1 MKTFKFAETSVFL
14 HDEDLPD
21 LLDHT
26 NEIGVDTETTGLNLS
41 RDRLCLIQIGISRN
55 ECHLVKF
62 DKSEFQKEGKYKN
75 LVNLL
80 NNKQIKKIFHYA
92 RFDLAV
98 IKKFLKINCENIF
111 CTKIASKLVRT
122 YTDRHGL
129 KDLCKEILE
138 IDLNKSQQSSDWS
151 ASDLS
156 KNQIKYAS
164 HDVIFLFDLKKK
176 LHEMLKREDRLEISE
191 KIFSFLQT
199 RVELDLLGWIDSDI
213 FSH

>member
-1 MKTFKFAETSVFL
+1 MLKK
-14 HDEDLPD
+14 
-21 LLDHT
+21 
-26 NEIGVDTETTGLNLS
+26 S
-41 RDRLCLIQIGISRN
+41 RFSKN

-62 DKSEFQKEGKYKN
+62 GKDSLICPEITKM
-75 LVNLL
+75 LED
-80 NNKQIKKIFHYA
+80 NKVQKIFHFA
-92 RFDLAV
+92 RFDVAM
-98 IKKFLKINCENIF
+98 IQKFLKIDLKNIF

-176 LHEMLKREDRLEISE
+176 LYEMLKREDRLEISE

-199 RVELDLLGWIDSDI
+199 RVELDLSGWIDSDI

>member
-80 NNKQIKKIFHYA
+80 NNKKIKKIFHYA

-98 IKKFLKINCENIF
+98 IKKFLKIKCENIF

-151 ASDLS
+151 ASVLS

-199 RVELDLLGWIDSDI
+199 RIELDLSGWIDSDI

>member
-122 YTDRHGL
+122 YTDKHGL

-199 RVELDLLGWIDSDI
+199 RIELDLSGWIDSDI

>member
-14 HDEDLPD
+14 HDQDLPD

-151 ASDLS
+151 ASVLS

-199 RVELDLLGWIDSDI
+199 RVELDLSGWIDSDI

>member
-1 MKTFKFAETSVFL
+1 M
-14 HDEDLPD
+14 
-21 LLDHT
+21 LDYAD
-26 NEIGVDTETTGLNLS
+26 EIGVDTETTGLNLS

-80 NNKQIKKIFHYA
+80 NNKKIKKIFHYA

-199 RVELDLLGWIDSDI
+199 RVELDLSGWIDSDI

>member
-14 HDEDLPD
+14 HNDDLPD

-26 NEIGVDTETTGLNLS
+26 GEIGVDTETTGLNLS
-41 RDRLCLIQIGISRN
+41 RDRLCLIQIGISKN
-55 ECHLVKF
+55 ECHLVQFK
-62 DKSEFQKEGKYKN
+62 KSELEKVDKYKN
-75 LVNLL
+75 LISILA
-80 NNKQIKKIFHYA
+80 NKKVKKIFHYA

-98 IKKFLKINCENIF
+98 IRKFLNVNCENIF

-129 KDLCKEILE
+129 KDLCKEMLE
-138 IDLNKSQQSSDWS
+138 TDLNKSQQSSDWS
-151 ASDLS
+151 TSNLS

-164 HDVIFLFDLKKK
+164 HDVIFLFELKKK
-176 LHEMLKREDRLEISE
+176 LLEMLERENRLELSE
-191 KIFSFLQT
+191 KLFSFLQT
-199 RVELDLLGWIDSDI
+199 RVDLDLSGWCDTDI

>member
-14 HDEDLPD
+14 HNEDLPD
-21 LLDHT
+21 LLDYAD
-26 NEIGVDTETTGLNLS
+26 EIGVDTETTGLNLS

-151 ASDLS
+151 ASVLS

-199 RVELDLLGWIDSDI
+199 RVELDLSGWIDSDI

>member
-26 NEIGVDTETTGLNLS
+26 DEIGVDTETTGLNLS

-80 NNKQIKKIFHYA
+80 NNKKIKKIFHYA

-199 RVELDLLGWIDSDI
+199 RVELDLSGWIDSDI

>member
-14 HDEDLPD
+14 HNEDLPD
-21 LLDHT
+21 LLDYAD
-26 NEIGVDTETTGLNLS
+26 EIGVDTETTGLNLS

-80 NNKQIKKIFHYA
+80 NNKKIKKIFHYA

-199 RVELDLLGWIDSDI
+199 RVELDLSGWIDSDI

>member
-14 HDEDLPD
+14 HNDDLPD

-26 NEIGVDTETTGLNLS
+26 GEIGVDTETTGLNLS
-41 RDRLCLIQIGISRN
+41 RDRLCLIQIGISKN
-55 ECHLVKF
+55 ECHLVQFK
-62 DKSEFQKEGKYKN
+62 KSELEKVDKYKN
-75 LVNLL
+75 LISILA
-80 NNKQIKKIFHYA
+80 NKKVKKIFHYA

-98 IKKFLKINCENIF
+98 IRKFLNVNCENIF

-129 KDLCKEILE
+129 KDLCKEMLE
-138 IDLNKSQQSSDWS
+138 TDLNTSQQSSDWS
-151 ASDLS
+151 TSNLS

-164 HDVIFLFDLKKK
+164 HDVIFLFELKKK
-176 LHEMLKREDRLEISE
+176 LLEMLERENRLELSE
-191 KIFSFLQT
+191 KLFSFLQT
-199 RVELDLLGWIDSDI
+199 RVDLDLSGWCDTDI

>member
-199 RVELDLLGWIDSDI
+199 RVELDLSGWIDSDI

>member
-14 HDEDLPD
+14 HNDDLPD

-26 NEIGVDTETTGLNLS
+26 GEIGVDTETTGLNLS
-41 RDRLCLIQIGISRN
+41 RDRLCLIQIGISKN
-55 ECHLVKF
+55 ECHLVQFK
-62 DKSEFQKEGKYKN
+62 KSELEKVDKYKN
-75 LVNLL
+75 LISILA
-80 NNKQIKKIFHYA
+80 NKKVKKIFHYA

-98 IKKFLKINCENIF
+98 IRKFLNVNCENIF

-129 KDLCKEILE
+129 KDLCKEMLE
-138 IDLNKSQQSSDWS
+138 TDLNKSQQSSDWS
-151 ASDLS
+151 TSNLS

-164 HDVIFLFDLKKK
+164 HDVIFLFELKKK
-176 LHEMLKREDRLEISE
+176 LLEMLERENRLELSE
-191 KIFSFLQT
+191 KLFSFLQT
-199 RVELDLLGWIDSDI
+199 RVDLDLSGWGDTDI

>member
-14 HDEDLPD
+14 HNEDLPD
-21 LLDHT
+21 LLDYAD
-26 NEIGVDTETTGLNLS
+26 EIGVDTETTGLNLS

-80 NNKQIKKIFHYA
+80 NNKKVKKIFHYA

-98 IKKFLKINCENIF
+98 IKRSLKINCENIF

-199 RVELDLLGWIDSDI
+199 RVELDLSGWIDSDI

>member
-14 HDEDLPD
+14 HNEDLPD
-21 LLDHT
+21 LLDYAD
-26 NEIGVDTETTGLNLS
+26 EIGVDTETTGLNLS

-176 LHEMLKREDRLEISE
+176 LHEMLKREDREEISE

-199 RVELDLLGWIDSDI
+199 RVELDLSGWIDSDI

>member
-14 HDEDLPD
+14 HNEDLPD
-21 LLDHT
+21 LLDYAD
-26 NEIGVDTETTGLNLS
+26 EIGVDTETTGLNLS

-80 NNKQIKKIFHYA
+80 NNKKIKKIFHYA

-151 ASDLS
+151 ASVLS

-199 RVELDLLGWIDSDI
+199 RIELDLSGWIDSDI

>member
-80 NNKQIKKIFHYA
+80 NNKKIKKIFHYA

-199 RVELDLLGWIDSDI
+199 RVELDLSGWIDSDI

>member
-62 DKSEFQKEGKYKN
+62 DKAEFQKKGKYKN

-80 NNKQIKKIFHYA
+80 NNKKIKKIFHYA

-98 IKKFLKINCENIF
+98 IKKFLEINCENIF

-199 RVELDLLGWIDSDI
+199 RVELDLSGWIDSDI

>member
-14 HDEDLPD
+14 HNEDLPD

-26 NEIGVDTETTGLNLS
+26 DEIGVDTETTGLNLS

-80 NNKQIKKIFHYA
+80 NNKKIKKIFHYA

-176 LHEMLKREDRLEISE
+176 LYEMLKREDRLEISE

-199 RVELDLLGWIDSDI
+199 RVELDLSGWIDSDI

>member
-80 NNKQIKKIFHYA
+80 NNKKIKKIFHYA

-111 CTKIASKLVRT
+111 CTKIASKLV
-122 YTDRHGL
+122 
-129 KDLCKEILE
+129 
-138 IDLNKSQQSSDWS
+138 
-151 ASDLS
+151 
-156 KNQIKYAS
+156 
-164 HDVIFLFDLKKK
+164 
-176 LHEMLKREDRLEISE
+176 
-191 KIFSFLQT
+191 
-199 RVELDLLGWIDSDI
+199 
-213 FSH
+213 

>member
-14 HDEDLPD
+14 HNEDLPD
-21 LLDHT
+21 LLDYAD
-26 NEIGVDTETTGLNLS
+26 EIGVDTETTGLNLS

-80 NNKQIKKIFHYA
+80 NNKKIKKIFHYA

-151 ASDLS
+151 ASVLS

-199 RVELDLLGWIDSDI
+199 RVELDLSGWIDSDI

>member
-80 NNKQIKKIFHYA
+80 NNKKIKKIFHYA

-151 ASDLS
+151 ASVLS

-199 RVELDLLGWIDSDI
+199 RIELDLSGWIDSDI

>member
-14 HDEDLPD
+14 HNDDLPD

-26 NEIGVDTETTGLNLS
+26 GEIGVDTETTGLNLS
-41 RDRLCLIQIGISRN
+41 RDRLCLIQIGISKN
-55 ECHLVKF
+55 ECHLVQFK
-62 DKSEFQKEGKYKN
+62 KSELEKVDKYNN
-75 LVNLL
+75 LISILA
-80 NNKQIKKIFHYA
+80 NKKVKKIFHYA

-98 IKKFLKINCENIF
+98 IRKFLNVNCENIF

-129 KDLCKEILE
+129 KDLCKEMLE
-138 IDLNKSQQSSDWS
+138 TDLNKSQQSSDWS
-151 ASDLS
+151 TSNLS

-164 HDVIFLFDLKKK
+164 HDVIFLFELKKK
-176 LHEMLKREDRLEISE
+176 LLEMLERENRLELSE
-191 KIFSFLQT
+191 KLFSFLQT
-199 RVELDLLGWIDSDI
+199 RVDLDLSGWCDTDI

>member
-151 ASDLS
+151 ASVLS

-199 RVELDLLGWIDSDI
+199 RIELDLSGWIDSDI

>member
-14 HDEDLPD
+14 HNEDLPD
-21 LLDHT
+21 LLDYAD
-26 NEIGVDTETTGLNLS
+26 EIGVDTETTGLNLS

-62 DKSEFQKEGKYKN
+62 DKAEFQKKGKYKN

-199 RVELDLLGWIDSDI
+199 RIELDLSGWIDSDI